1 MRKVER
7 AEIVDYQTYAD
18 QRERTRQAI
27 LEVKRLRR
35 VHVGSALT
43 FLFENTD
50 TVRYQIQEMM
60 RVERIVREAD
70 ICQEIDTYN
79 ALLGDTGELGCCLLV
94 EIDDRS
100 ERERALRQWRA
111 LPEHVYVRC
120 SDGTKVRARYDRAQ
134 VEDDRISSVQ
144 YLKFAVGSRD
154 PVAVG
159 CDLPEMTA
167 EAELSVEQRSAL
179 RADLADGVS

>member
-18 QRERTRQAI
+18 NRERTRAAVM
-27 LEVKRLRR
+27 EVKRLRR
-35 VHVGSALT
+35 VHVGASLT
-43 FLFENTD
+43 FLFENAD

-70 ICQEIDTYN
+70 IQQEIDTYN
-79 ALLGDTGELGCCLLV
+79 ALLGDAGELGCCLLV
-94 EIDDRS
+94 EIDDRT
-100 ERERALRQWRA
+100 ERERALRQWRN

-120 SDGTKVRARYDRAQ
+120 QDGVKVRGRYDRAQ

-144 YLKFAVGSRD
+144 YFKFAVGRRQ

-159 CDLPEMTA
+159 CDLPEA
-167 EAELSVEQRSAL
+167 ACEALLTDEQQAAL
-179 RADLADGVS
+179 RADLAD